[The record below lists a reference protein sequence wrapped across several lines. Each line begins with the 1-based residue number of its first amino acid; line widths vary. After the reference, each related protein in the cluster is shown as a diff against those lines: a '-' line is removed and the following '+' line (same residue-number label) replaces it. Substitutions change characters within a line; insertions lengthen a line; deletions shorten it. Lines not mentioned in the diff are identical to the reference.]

1 MNERIKEIKREAE
14 ALAYEEHKANC
25 IKNGRDP
32 SMPHANALNMTFE
45 KFAELIVREC
55 AEVADN
61 ADAMRQKWEGI
72 GKYVKEYFG
81 IEETKGWV
89 CPRCGVDRTKTV
101 CPQGYTATIEGKCP
115 MIGVAQ

>member
-1 MNERIKEIKREAE
+1 MNERIKELKREAE

-55 AEVADN
+55 AYIPIDMWDKAELN
-61 ADAMRQKWEGI
+61 ADVA
-72 GKYVKEYFG
+72 VKIEDRIKEHFG
-81 IEETKGWV
+81 VEE
-89 CPRCGVDRTKTV
+89 
-101 CPQGYTATIEGKCP
+101 
-115 MIGVAQ
+115 